1 MRYAVLASRRFTGKG
16 CQQLAE
22 ELEREREERLEAQRR
37 AEQLEEEG
45 IRLEWE
51 LGRSKE
57 EPGGRRSEA
66 RPWWLAQV
74 RTGRRFALGRLS
86 RMVHFPGGGPESAVP
101 LSSSLAPRGRRSFG
115 SLVFR

>member
-16 CQQLAE
+16 RQQLAE

-66 RPWWLAQV
+66 RPWWRRSVLVVGLLLDALAAWF
-74 RTGRRFALGRLS
+74 T
-86 RMVHFPGGGPESAVP
+86 
-101 LSSSLAPRGRRSFG
+101 SLAVAL
-115 SLVFR
+115 SLLSP